1 MKTWEDGVRDSIK
14 TVEDKLAVLKCFNTD
29 VCRAHPAGIA
39 VLEETVIH
47 LKAMLERGRRAGS

>member
-14 TVEDKLAVLKCFNTD
+14 LVENKLEILRCFNTD

-47 LKAMLERGRRAGS
+47 LKAMLERGGRTG